1 MFQNTTKLSVLHRLV
16 EPSTD
21 SRLLTRTALT
31 GHSWIAQRTAGL
43 SPICEFGILAA
54 RARSKE
60 NAAIAKSSVP
70 PRGGKTGHSCKAQQD
85 KSVELTD
92 CGQNGPW
99 KSFGKLSDPHKI

>member
-43 SPICEFGILAA
+43 SPKCLMLQTAQTAA
-54 RARSKE
+54 Q
-60 NAAIAKSSVP
+60 
-70 PRGGKTGHSCKAQQD
+70 GGKRPFATSVNRAILPS
-85 KSVELTD
+85 KS
-92 CGQNGPW
+92 GPQ
-99 KSFGKLSDPHKI
+99 SNRIIG

>member
-43 SPICEFGILAA
+43 SPLWPILRDEPKAA
-54 RARSKE
+54 L
-60 NAAIAKSSVP
+60 
-70 PRGGKTGHSCKAQQD
+70 HS
-85 KSVELTD
+85 
-92 CGQNGPW
+92 
-99 KSFGKLSDPHKI
+99 